1 MKRFFFYFLVI
12 LFLVVFFWISLD
24 KSVSNNVMK
33 MLVSTSENTMAP
45 NNSTFGEIL
54 KPKPHNLPSIHP
66 VLGNLQNRRPNL
78 PVLSWLRMKNMDRED
93 SADDSR
99 CSIYPDIL
107 NIEYS
112 NKYWQIFRSENA
124 TFYLYSAI
132 LGIKKTTIIP
142 MSSNNVLI

>member
-1 MKRFFFYFLVI
+1 MI
-12 LFLVVFFWISLD
+12 LFLVVFFWIALD

-45 NNSTFGEIL
+45 NKSTSVKIL
-54 KPKPHNLPSIHP
+54 KPKPPNLPSIPP
-66 VLGNLQNRRPNL
+66 VLGNLQNLLPNL

-93 SADDSR
+93 SADDG

-107 NIEYS
+107 NIDYS
-112 NKYWQIFRSENA
+112 NKYWQIFKSEKV

-132 LGIKKTTIIP
+132 LGIKTNKIIT
-142 MSSNNVLI
+142 MSGNNV